1 MSLCWVGGSLDIW
14 QCPFRTLILVED
26 CVMSTWLYCFCW
38 IEMTFCNSFPKFNLK
53 FSNLLYGKYLMIII
67 LVCSDER
74 LLLFVTISLKNRS
87 IIFPHST
94 LFLKSSLYTQL
105 SLISVNTC
113 MNPSNTEGK
122 LALSFDNF
130 SLELPKG

>member
-1 MSLCWVGGSLDIW
+1 
-14 QCPFRTLILVED
+14 
-26 CVMSTWLYCFCW
+26 
-38 IEMTFCNSFPKFNLK
+38 
-53 FSNLLYGKYLMIII
+53 MIII

-105 SLISVNTC
+105 SIISVNTC